1 MGQSILREAATVL
14 NESDTYREWA
24 PRQAWREVVACCWEQ
39 RVHADRVQRVLP
51 DGHADVLLY
60 GSGAVELVG
69 VYDHVALP
77 VLPQGTVIRGI
88 RLRPEAVAAAFR
100 LEASELHNLT
110 VPGEAVIGAR
120 RARQLHDDRAVDSWI
135 RSIEPDRRTAAAIEL
150 LQSNSVQRVATQLG
164 LSARQLQRDIV
175 ANVGLTPKTLQ
186 RVMRMQRFLDHAG
199 RRGELAAASADAGY
213 ADQSHLTRE
222 VRALSGLTPARLLA
236 ERDSPRSP
244 EAHG

>member
-1 MGQSILREAATVL
+1 L

-24 PRQAWREVVACCWEQ
+24 PPEAWRDVVACRWEQ
-39 RVHADRVQRVLP
+39 RVQGERTQRVLP

-60 GSGAVELVG
+60 GSGEVQLVG

-77 VLPQGTVIRGI
+77 VLPPGTMIRGI

-100 LEASELHNLT
+100 VDASELRNLT
-110 VPGEAVIGAR
+110 LPGEDVIGSRDAR
-120 RARQLHDDRAVDSWI
+120 ALHDDHAVDAWI

-150 LQSNSVQRVATQLG
+150 LQTEPIDRVAERLG
-164 LSARQLQRDIV
+164 VSSRQLQRSIV
-175 ANVGLTPKTLQ
+175 RNVGLTPKTLQ
-186 RVMRMQRFLDHAG
+186 RVMRLQRFLDSAD
-199 RRGELAAASADAGY
+199 RGDALAAASADAGY

-236 ERDSPRSP
+236 ERGD
-244 EAHG
+244 HGPAS

>member
-1 MGQSILREAATVL
+1 VSVSREAGGVL

-24 PRQAWREVVACCWEQ
+24 PPEAWREVVACCWEQ
-39 RVHADRVQRVLP
+39 QVWADRVQRVLP

-69 VYDHVALP
+69 LYDHVALP
-77 VLPQGTVIRGI
+77 VLPRGTVIRGI

-100 LEASELHNLT
+100 ARASELRNLT
-110 VPGEAVIGAR
+110 VPGEDVMGAR
-120 RARQLHDDRAVDSWI
+120 GSRQLRDGRALDAWI

-150 LQSNSVQRVATQLG
+150 LQSEPVERVADQLG
-164 LSARQLQRDIV
+164 LSARQLQRSVV

-186 RVMRMQRFLDHAG
+186 RVMRLQRFLDHAG
-199 RRGELAAASADAGY
+199 RRADLAAASADAGY

-222 VRALSGLTPARLLA
+222 VRALSGLTPAQLLA
-236 ERDSPRSP
+236 ERAAPAPRST
-244 EAHG
+244 